1 MWSRPI
7 KLEPGE
13 RHLPGGGV
21 RVLTIG
27 ELETESGTA
36 RSTIYYY
43 VRAGLLPPAQKSSPT
58 RALYTDD
65 HLELLAEIQRLKQD
79 GLDIKAIREQLQHR
93 VRSASQNGEDL
104 VARQEEQIRRAILRT
119 AALEFARNGYRQTRI
134 ADIISQLGIT
144 PQVLYAH
151 FPTKRDLFAAA
162 YRESL
167 DVSMSVVE
175 PRLEGQEDLA
185 VHLLWRMVGDYALQ
199 AFNPDLLYLSRE
211 AAYDDPET
219 TRQLRSAHEHVLS
232 GQGEELSALRRRP
245 DDPPFPDELVNYAL
259 YGAFQTMR
267 LRASWDDRFSRGDV
281 MWTNILLNIAVRR
294 LYDGTID
301 VAALK
306 EKYGALIDDLAAIQA
321 PDIFALEAA
330 LPPREG
336 SE

>member
-1 MWSRPI
+1 MRALS
-7 KLEPGE
+7 
-13 RHLPGGGV
+13 
-21 RVLTIG
+21 IG
-27 ELETESGTA
+27 ELERESGVS

-65 HLELLAEIQRLKQD
+65 HVELLEEIHRLKQS
-79 GLDIKAIREQLQHR
+79 GLDIRAIREQLQHR

-104 VARQEEQIRRAILRT
+104 VARQEEKTRRAILKT
-119 AALEFARNGYRQTRI
+119 AAREFARNGYRQTRI
-134 ADIISQLGIT
+134 ADIIAQLGIT
-144 PQVLYAH
+144 PQVLYSH

-167 DVSMSVVE
+167 DTSMSVIE
-175 PRLEGQEDLA
+175 PRLTEEEDLA

-199 AFNPDLLYLSRE
+199 ALNPDLLYLSRE

-219 TRQLRSAHEHVLS
+219 TRELRRAHEHVLG
-232 GQGEELSALRRRP
+232 GQGAELAGLRRGP
-245 DDPPFPDELVNYAL
+245 DDPPFPDELMNYAL

-267 LRASWDDRFSRGDV
+267 LRASWDDHFSRGDV
-281 MWTNILLNIAVRR
+281 MWTNILLNVAVRR
-294 LYDGTID
+294 LYDGSID

-306 EKYGALIDDLAAIQA
+306 EKYAPLIDELSAIQP
-321 PDIFALEAA
+321 PDISVLESS

-336 SE
+336 SA

>member
-1 MWSRPI
+1 
-7 KLEPGE
+7 
-13 RHLPGGGV
+13 V

-27 ELETESGTA
+27 DLETESGVT

-65 HLELLAEIQRLKQD
+65 HLQLLAEIQRLKQD
-79 GLDIKAIREQLQHR
+79 GFDIKAIRRQLQHR
-93 VRSASQNGEDL
+93 VNSVTQNGEDL
-104 VARQEEQIRRAILRT
+104 VARQEEELRRGILRT
-119 AALEFARNGYRQTRI
+119 AAREFARNGYRQTRI
-134 ADIISQLGIT
+134 ADIISELGIT

-167 DVSMSVVE
+167 DISMSVIE
-175 PRLEGQEDLA
+175 PRLAEEDDLA
-185 VHLLWRMVGDYALQ
+185 VHLLWRMVGDYGLRAL
-199 AFNPDLLYLSRE
+199 NPDLLYLSRE
-211 AAYDDPET
+211 AAYDDPAT
-219 TRQLRSAHEHVLS
+219 TRELRSAHEHVLS
-232 GQGEELSALRRRP
+232 GQREELEGLRRTP
-245 DDPPFPDELVNYAL
+245 DDPAFSDELMNYAL

-267 LRASWDDRFSRGDV
+267 LRASWDDRFSRSDV
-281 MWTNILLNIAVRR
+281 MWANILLNIAVRW
-294 LYDGTID
+294 LYDGSVD

-306 EKYGALIDDLAAIQA
+306 EKYGDLIDELAAIQP
-321 PDIFALEAA
+321 PDVFSLETA

>member
-1 MWSRPI
+1 MRA
-7 KLEPGE
+7 
-13 RHLPGGGV
+13 R
-21 RVLTIG
+21 TIG
-27 ELETESGTA
+27 ELEAESGTS

-65 HLELLAEIQRLKQD
+65 HVELLGEIRRLKQQ
-79 GLDIKAIREQLQHR
+79 GLGIKAIRAQLRHR
-93 VRSASQNGEDL
+93 VRTASLNGEDL
-104 VARQEEQIRRAILRT
+104 VARQEEETRRAILRT
-119 AALEFARNGYRQTRI
+119 AAREFARNGYRQTRI
-134 ADIISQLGIT
+134 SDIISELGIT
-144 PQVLYAH
+144 PQVLYGH

-167 DVSMSVVE
+167 DASMSVIE
-175 PRLEGQEDLA
+175 PRLQGEDDLA
-185 VHLLWRMVGDYALQ
+185 VHLLWRMVGDYGLQ

-219 TRQLRSAHEHVLS
+219 TRQLRRAHEHVLS
-232 GQGEELSALRRRP
+232 GQAEELEALRNGADGP
-245 DDPPFPDELVNYAL
+245 SFPDELMNYAL

-267 LRASWDDRFSRGDV
+267 LRASWDGRFSRSDV

-294 LYDGTID
+294 LYDGSID

-306 EKYGALIDDLAAIQA
+306 EQYGALIDELARVEAL
-321 PDIFALEAA
+321 DIFSLETA

>member
-1 MWSRPI
+1 
-7 KLEPGE
+7 
-13 RHLPGGGV
+13 V

-27 ELETESGTA
+27 ELETESGIA

-65 HLELLAEIQRLKQD
+65 HLELLGEIQRLKQE

-104 VARQEEQIRRAILRT
+104 VARQEEETRRAILQT
-119 AALEFARNGYRQTRI
+119 AAREFARNGYRQTRI
-134 ADIISQLGIT
+134 ADIIAELGIT
-144 PQVLYAH
+144 PQVLYSH

-167 DVSMSVVE
+167 DVSMSVIE
-175 PRLEGQEDLA
+175 PRLEGEEDLA

-219 TRQLRSAHEHVLS
+219 TRQLRRAHEHVLS
-232 GQGEELSALRRRP
+232 GQGAELAGLREGP
-245 DDPPFPDELVNYAL
+245 FDPPFPDELMNYAL

-267 LRASWDDRFSRGDV
+267 LRASWDHRFSRSDV

-294 LYDGTID
+294 LYDGSID
-301 VAALK
+301 VVALK
-306 EKYGALIDDLAAIQA
+306 EKYGALIDELAAVEP
-321 PDIFALEAA
+321 PDILALEAS
-330 LPPREG
+330 LPQGEG